1 MWGGSFGQSSTSS
14 WGNPS
19 PSRPST
25 SACPTSGSSFV
36 GGNQKSNSNSS
47 NKSQETHVPSTPSQ
61 SSKPQA
67 QPELANTGVAS
78 NIDEEEEK
86 QEYENPVIIIQQ
98 VPYPVYYPQ
107 PMCSPFTGFNMP
119 MFSYPYQQCYP
130 MCYGQQFLPQMQM
143 APFCQSPQ
151 QQTKS

>member
-1 MWGGSFGQSSTSS
+1 MWGGSFGQSSTLIL
-14 WGNPS
+14 GKPITQE
-19 PSRPST
+19 PST
-25 SACPTSGSSFV
+25 SACPTSEAV
-36 GGNQKSNSNSS
+36 LLANQKQIATII
-47 NKSQETHVPSTPSQ
+47 KSQETHVPSTPSQ